1 MNRAN
6 ESPTIAV
13 TGATGYVG
21 TRVVDVLRTAHPEWN
36 VRALSHTGQNDAISD
51 PIFEHVDVRDR
62 VRLENALDGADVVLH
77 LAAISGV
84 TSCEENP
91 SLAYEVNVQGTNNIG
106 WFCRKT
112 ETAVVFPFSMAV
124 IGTPEKIPITVD
136 SPREPMNRYG
146 LMKLLGERAIE
157 TFARDSFPAHLFL
170 KSNVYGEYTV
180 NGQRMSK
187 STVTNFF
194 VDRALSGQS
203 LPVYEPGSQSR
214 DYVHIHDIADAY
226 LRSTELL
233 LDELANGR
241 TGTRGY
247 EIASGTQL
255 SVLELAK
262 LVQRTV
268 ETETGTEPAI
278 ELVANPRDNETL
290 TDDLEVDITTSKS
303 ELGWEPTHS
312 IQASV
317 RRLVRQKT
325 EQRS

>member
-1 MNRAN
+1 MNEAN

-21 TRVVDVLRTAHPEWN
+21 TRVVDALRTAHPEWN
-36 VRALSHTGQNDAISD
+36 VRALSHTGRNDVIDD

-62 VRLENALDGADVVLH
+62 IRLEAALDGADIVVH

-84 TSCEENP
+84 NNCEENP
-91 SLAYEVNVQGTNNIG
+91 TLAYEVNVQGTNNVG
-106 WFCRKT
+106 WYCLKT
-112 ETAVVFPFSMAV
+112 GAAVVFPFSMAV
-124 IGTPEKIPITVD
+124 LGTPETMPITVD

-146 LMKLLGERAIE
+146 LMKVLGERAIE

-180 NGQRMSK
+180 NGKRMSK

-194 VDRALSGQS
+194 VNRALSGES
-203 LPVYEPGSQSR
+203 LPVYEPGSQTR

-226 LRSTELL
+226 LRSTEQL
-233 LDELANGR
+233 LDELAEGR
-241 TGTRGY
+241 TGARGY
-247 EIASGTQL
+247 EIAGGTQL
-255 SVLELAK
+255 SVLELAEF
-262 LVQRTV
+262 VQRTV

-278 ELVANPRDNETL
+278 ELVENPRDNETL
-290 TDDLEVDITTSKS
+290 TDDFQVDITTTKS

-312 IQASV
+312 IQESV
-317 RRLVRQKT
+317 RRLVRQKM
-325 EQRS
+325 E